1 MERYPMQ
8 HTLILTLLPLSCGAG
23 YWVAPKEQLAAE
35 VEQDGF
41 FKVEEATVLSATVE
55 SLRAESSLV
64 VWSYKGTA
72 TVRVSREDYL
82 IFESTQRLI
91 VPASVDYRLPL
102 DDLTLADV
110 EFNDTA
116 KLVTVRLPKLKL
128 SDVAFQPELATT
140 INGGMLTMD
149 DDMVQA
155 LSKLA
160 YRSARRAVTAQAQQT
175 DMRELA
181 EREAKEAVE
190 RFFEIPLRIA
200 GHPDVRVV
208 ATFD

>member
-1 MERYPMQ
+1 MTRMYLAM
-8 HTLILTLLPLSCGAG
+8 LALSGVSFGSG
-23 YWVAPKEQLAAE
+23 YYLAPKEQLATE
-35 VEQDGF
+35 VVQDGF
-41 FKVEEATVLSATVE
+41 FQVEEAKVLSATVE
-55 SLRAESSLV
+55 SLRTESSLV

-72 TVRVSREDYL
+72 TVTVSREDYV

-91 VPASVDYRLPL
+91 VPATIDYRLPL

-128 SDVAFQPELATT
+128 SDVAFQPERATT
-140 INGGMLTMD
+140 ITGGLLTMD

-155 LSKLA
+155 LSKQA
-160 YRSARRAVTAQAQQT
+160 YRSARRAVTAQAQQD

-181 EREAKEAVE
+181 QREAKEAVE

-200 GHPDVRVV
+200 GHPDVEVV

>member
-1 MERYPMQ
+1 MSRQ
-8 HTLILTLLPLSCGAG
+8 KALLLGIPIATFGLG
-23 YWVAPKEQLAAE
+23 YWVAPKEQLATE

-64 VWSYKGTA
+64 IWSYKGTA

-91 VPASVDYRLPL
+91 VPATVDYRLPL
-102 DDLTLADV
+102 ADLTVADV
-110 EFNDTA
+110 EFNEAA

-128 SDVAFQPELATT
+128 SDVAFQPEQATT
-140 INGGMLTMD
+140 ISGGLLTMD

-155 LSKLA
+155 LNKRA
-160 YRSARRAVTAQAQQT
+160 YRSARRAVTAQAQQAK
-175 DMRELA
+175 MRELA
-181 EREAKEAVE
+181 EREAKEVVE

-200 GHPDVRVV
+200 GHPDIEVV

>member
-1 MERYPMQ
+1 MRKRAA
-8 HTLILTLLPLSCGAG
+8 LLGIPIATFGLG
-23 YWVAPKEQLAAE
+23 YWVAPKEQLATE

-91 VPASVDYRLPL
+91 VPATVDYRLPL
-102 DDLTLADV
+102 ADLTLADV
-110 EFNDTA
+110 EFNEAA

-128 SDVAFQPELATT
+128 SDVAFQPEQATT
-140 INGGMLTMD
+140 ISGGLLTMD

-155 LSKLA
+155 LNKRA
-160 YRSARRAVTAQAQQT
+160 YRSARRAVTAQAQQAK
-175 DMRELA
+175 MRELA
-181 EREAKEAVE
+181 EREAKEVVE

-200 GHPDVRVV
+200 GHPDIEVV